1 MESFKPVTRKRYFT
15 MNLYIIYILIS
26 VLGSALGQ
34 LLLKK
39 GMLQLGPLTLQAD
52 QLWTSLIRMATNP
65 FVLVGL
71 LIYAAGT
78 VFWLAALSN
87 VDLGFAYSF
96 ASLSYIV
103 MLIASWQL
111 FNEHI
116 SPLRLIGVF
125 VISLGVLLIS
135 RS

>member
-1 MESFKPVTRKRYFT
+1 

-34 LLLKK
+34 ILLKK
-39 GMLQLGPLTLQAD
+39 GMLQLGPLTLQSE
-52 QLWTSLIRMATNP
+52 QLWSSLLRMATNP
-65 FVLVGL
+65 FVIIGL

-78 VFWLAALSN
+78 VFWLAALSS

-103 MLIASWQL
+103 MLVASWQL
-111 FNEHI
+111 FNENI
-116 SPLRLIGVF
+116 SPLRL
-125 VISLGVLLIS
+125 LGVLVISVGVFLIS